1 EYGNKY
7 RRMEEEK
14 RKEEWRRRQ
23 EEEQKEWEERFKQWY
38 EYQNSQGRHTGY
50 GGAWW
55 GGQNANY
62 GNHTYANPI
71 SEFKEK
77 YEESCDTLGVPYT
90 ADKYEVKLAYRKK
103 AKQYHPDINKA
114 PDATQKFQ
122 EINDAYEFL
131 SDENIERYNSLN

>member
-1 EYGNKY
+1 IFIFIIVPFLGNKFVSYLKYRRYMITEFLYDYSDYLTSGDKEGFTSFAEYGNKY

-90 ADKYEVKLAYRKK
+90 ADKY
-103 AKQYHPDINKA
+103 
-114 PDATQKFQ
+114 
-122 EINDAYEFL
+122 
-131 SDENIERYNSLN
+131 